1 MHLRTTFWINKS
13 GTKDQA
19 EEFKD
24 SKFMGTPYFCSLPM
38 AKCNVYSRRDDV
50 ESVIYCLAYLI
61 KGKLPWDQDYYLMEE
76 EKVSPR
82 NDGNECDKIIERKK
96 NINEADVCDRLP
108 IDLKHLF
115 KYTIRIG
122 PYEEPNYDFI
132 ISILTHLRDRSLK

>member
-1 MHLRTTFWINKS
+1 MKENTNKA
-13 GTKDQA
+13 GTKEQD
-19 EEFKD
+19 EDFKD

-96 NINEADVCDRLP
+96 NINEVDVCDRLP

-115 KYTIRIG
+115 
-122 PYEEPNYDFI
+122 
-132 ISILTHLRDRSLK
+132 